1 MFKFLWKQQGTVVMS
16 FDWEKV
22 SPEGADKKKL
32 LSDSVE
38 LFEMEKKKEEEEGKL
53 RYINKGFN
61 L

>member
-38 LFEMEKKKEEEEGKL
+38 LFEMEKKKKKKKES
-53 RYINKGFN
+53 
-61 L
+61 